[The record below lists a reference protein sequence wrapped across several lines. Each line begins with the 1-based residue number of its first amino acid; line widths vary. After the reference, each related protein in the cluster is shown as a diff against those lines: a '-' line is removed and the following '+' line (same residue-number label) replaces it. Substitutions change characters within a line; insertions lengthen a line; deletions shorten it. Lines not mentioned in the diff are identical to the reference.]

1 VSAEQHDPNVQTV
14 LIVDDDASARA
25 TLEALLRPMGL
36 NTPAAAS
43 SAEAIAKARELQPD
57 LVLLDVMMPETDG
70 FETCRQLRAIS
81 ETAAI
86 PIVMVTALQDRES
99 RLEGIEAGAD
109 DFLTKPL
116 DRLELRSR
124 VRTTLR
130 LNRYRRERDQRQQ
143 LVDTMRGAL
152 AVMQDL
158 LSLVDSETFGK
169 SKPLEELAAK
179 LGQALGYEPVWE
191 LTVAASLC
199 QLGRVTLPDEVREK
213 AVTGKRL
220 TIPEKQMLTQIPE
233 TGSRLLQHIP
243 VFQGVSKIVHWQD
256 KHFDGV
262 GFPFERCE
270 GKDIPLG
277 ARVLKLLRD
286 LLEMEASGLSR
297 TAALVVLAGKEGHY
311 DPEILKKAQEILT
324 NVHTIE
330 RLVTLVDLRAG
341 MVTRSG
347 IKDKRGRLLV
357 GPGIPITEFLMRRLT
372 YIHETRGIQQP
383 FEVRIDEV
391 SEA

>member
-1 VSAEQHDPNVQTV
+1 V

-43 SAEAIAKARELQPD
+43 SAEALVKARELQPD

-70 FETCRQLRAIS
+70 FETCRQLRAIP

-109 DFLTKPL
+109 DFLTKPV

-158 LSLVDSETFGK
+158 LSLIDSESFGK
-169 SKPLEELAAK
+169 SKPLEKLAST
-179 LGQALGYEPVWE
+179 LGEALDYAPMWE

-199 QLGRVTLPDEVREK
+199 QLGRVTLPNDVREK
-213 AVTGKRL
+213 VVNGKRL
-220 TIPEKQMLTQIPE
+220 TVPEKRMLTQIPE
-233 TGSRLLQHIP
+233 TGGRLLQHLP

-277 ARVLKLLRD
+277 ARILKLLRA
-286 LLEMEASGLSR
+286 LLELEASGLSR
-297 TAALVVLAGKEGHY
+297 TAALTALAGNEGHY
-311 DPEILKKAQEILT
+311 DPEILKKAQEVLT
-324 NVHTIE
+324 NVRTIE
-330 RLVTLVDLRAG
+330 RLVTLVELKAG
-341 MVTRSG
+341 MITRSG

-357 GPGIPITEFLMRRLT
+357 GPGIPITEFLMHRLT

-383 FEVRIDEV
+383 FEVQIAEV